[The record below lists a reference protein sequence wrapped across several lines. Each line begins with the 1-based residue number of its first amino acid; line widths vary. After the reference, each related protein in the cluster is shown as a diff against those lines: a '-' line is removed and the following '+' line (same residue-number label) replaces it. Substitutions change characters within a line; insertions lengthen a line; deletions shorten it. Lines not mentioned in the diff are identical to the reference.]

1 METPHGELVGCSA
14 DAANRQGSV
23 EFVHEFGYHVV
34 MSTPSGTAWVF
45 SPDFLEHNSG
55 LNHPE
60 CPERLTAILSRLAG
74 SDLIPKMI
82 ALEVVPAT
90 DDELAKAHT
99 RRHMDTLSRSE
110 EKWFDPDTFCGE
122 GTPQIARL
130 AAGAVLNAT
139 RAVMDGEFRNAFCA
153 VRPPGHHAT
162 AERAMGF
169 CFFNNVA
176 VAAANIVA
184 SNPDLRVLILD
195 WDVHHGNGT
204 QAIFYESNSV
214 LYASTHQYPFYPG
227 TGAANETGRGAGRG
241 YTINKPVAAGAG
253 DREFLDAISS
263 ILDETLALMKPDLIM
278 ISAGFDA
285 HHADPLASLN
295 VSVEG
300 FSEATRRVCAFA
312 DAHCQGRIVSVLE
325 GGYNLDALGDS
336 VAAHVAVL
344 VEMSKGNP

>member
-1 METPHGELVGCSA
+1 MEFA
-14 DAANRQGSV
+14 QW
-23 EFVHEFGYHVV
+23 FGYHDV

-45 SPDFLEHNSG
+45 SPEFLEHNSG
-55 LNHPE
+55 LSHPE
-60 CPERLTAILSRLAG
+60 CPARLSSILSH
-74 SDLIPKMI
+74 LIQKGLTQKLR
-82 ALEVVPAT
+82 ALEAIPVT
-90 DDELAKAHT
+90 DDELSKAHT
-99 RRHMDTLSRSE
+99 RRHIATLSRSE
-110 EKWFDPDTFCGE
+110 EKWFDPDTFCGS
-122 GTPQIARL
+122 GTPRIARL
-130 AAGAVLNAT
+130 AAGAVLAAT
-139 RAVMDGEFRNAFCA
+139 RAVMNGEFRNAFCA

-169 CFFNNVA
+169 CYFNNVA
-176 VAAANIVA
+176 VAAANVVA
-184 SNPDLRVLILD
+184 SNPSLRVLILD

-204 QAIFYESNSV
+204 QAIFYESDAV

-241 YTINKPVAAGAG
+241 YTINKPLAAGAG

-263 ILDETLALMKPDLIM
+263 ILDESLAMMTPDLIM

-285 HHADPLASLN
+285 HRADPLAGLN

-312 DAHCQGRIVSVLE
+312 DAHCQGRLVSLLE

-336 VAAHVAVL
+336 VATHVAVL
-344 VEMSKGNP
+344 VETSKGKA